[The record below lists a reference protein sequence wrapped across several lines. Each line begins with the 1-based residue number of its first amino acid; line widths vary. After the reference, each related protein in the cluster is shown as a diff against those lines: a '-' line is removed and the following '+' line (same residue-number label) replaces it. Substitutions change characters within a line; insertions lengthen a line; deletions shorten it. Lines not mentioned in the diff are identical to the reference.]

1 MNTKDALKTAREI
14 APFHYSKSAKDV
26 LIRMLVGTHRGK
38 KVIDDIRVLT
48 MKAKV
53 VDVMKWAGV
62 TSLRQADRILKELS
76 ASGFLNVLLRAKGK
90 ITYKL
95 DPYVLNGPSGAAAV
109 QEKITA
115 RNSDRASKARAQRAE
130 NRKATRLT
138 DAAKVLRENKE
149 RFFAAVLSPATQRKH
164 ASLPLRAET
173 PKATDAVAES
183 VTERQ
188 ASAQRAPRRGPIK
201 VASAPC
207 AQ

>member
-1 MNTKDALKTAREI
+1 MNTKDALKKAREI

-53 VDVMKWAGV
+53 VDIMKWAGV
-62 TSLRQADRILKELS
+62 TSLRQADRIIKELS

-95 DPYVLNGPSGAAAV
+95 DPYVLNGPTGAAAV

-138 DAAKVLRENKE
+138 DAAKVMRENRD
-149 RFFAAVLSPATQRKH
+149 RFFATLRPETRRKH

-173 PKATDAVAES
+173 PKATDAGCSVAES
-183 VTERQ
+183 VTEHKENPVR
-188 ASAQRAPRRGPIK
+188 RRGPIK